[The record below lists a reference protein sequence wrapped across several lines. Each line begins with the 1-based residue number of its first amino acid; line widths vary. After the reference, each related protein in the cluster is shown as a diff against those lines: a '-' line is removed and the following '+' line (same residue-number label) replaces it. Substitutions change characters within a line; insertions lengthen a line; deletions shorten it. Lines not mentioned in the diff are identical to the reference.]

1 MRDMAQIEKDN
12 TQVSSTRHVFMADRP
27 VLSNPN
33 PFWMV
38 LGTYITALRL
48 HKISCLAEHSQGCN
62 EHIILD
68 SRRMDKCNYLF
79 HYLFML

>member
-12 TQVSSTRHVFMADRP
+12 TQVSSARHVFMADRP
-27 VLSNPN
+27 ILSNLN

-48 HKISCLAEHSQGCN
+48 HKTSCLAEQSQGCN
-62 EHIILD
+62 EHVCVD
-68 SRRMDKCNYLF
+68 SRRMSRCIYLF
-79 HYLFML
+79 IYLFML